1 MKEAVMKSIYF
12 NMQAKVY
19 FETEG
24 IPKYLPEIKQYGK
37 KVLIVTGKKFVFET
51 GLIKTITDIC
61 SQNGIE
67 VVLYPEVNPEPD
79 IPNVEKGAKICRKEK
94 CDFVLGV
101 GGGSPMDVAKAI
113 SVLATNGGK
122 LKDYF
127 GEMEY
132 KSEPLPIVTIPTT
145 CGTGSEVTR
154 YAVIMDKEAKTK
166 KTINSHQIIPK
177 LSILDSKTLSTLPY
191 QLVVATGMDAFSH
204 SAESFLAQKS
214 DHISKLFAKESLKL
228 LWKYLPQIVDDKD
241 NLDIK
246 EKIFLSSLLA
256 GFAINRTG
264 TIIVHGMGYSLTVT
278 KATHHGTA
286 NALLL
291 PYVFEYLQGN
301 GYSEEFAELEEIWGQ
316 TSNLKDF
323 VKSLGLPSRLKE
335 IGITDTDTDNLTD
348 LSEIGAQRA
357 SKNMKVPLE
366 KKEYREIL
374 LKAL

>member
-1 MKEAVMKSIYF
+1 MKSIYF
-12 NMQAKVY
+12 NLQAKVY

-132 KSEPLPIVTIPTT
+132 KSDPLPIVTIPTT

-204 SAESFLAQKS
+204 SAERLLDQKY
-214 DHISKLFAKESLKL
+214 DHIEKL
-228 LWKYLPQIVDDKD
+228 
-241 NLDIK
+241 
-246 EKIFLSSLLA
+246 
-256 GFAINRTG
+256 
-264 TIIVHGMGYSLTVT
+264 
-278 KATHHGTA
+278 
-286 NALLL
+286 
-291 PYVFEYLQGN
+291 
-301 GYSEEFAELEEIWGQ
+301 
-316 TSNLKDF
+316 
-323 VKSLGLPSRLKE
+323 
-335 IGITDTDTDNLTD
+335 
-348 LSEIGAQRA
+348 
-357 SKNMKVPLE
+357 
-366 KKEYREIL
+366 
-374 LKAL
+374 